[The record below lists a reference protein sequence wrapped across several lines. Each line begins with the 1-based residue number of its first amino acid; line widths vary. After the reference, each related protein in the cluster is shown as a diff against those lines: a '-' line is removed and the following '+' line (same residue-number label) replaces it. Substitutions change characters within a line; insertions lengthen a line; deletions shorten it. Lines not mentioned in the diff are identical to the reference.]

1 MKATSELTDITV
13 FGARGHSLMILR
25 GLEEYW
31 QGRVRIRALID
42 DIENGFQHPAL
53 GVPVISSEMRAKG
66 FADLPVLLTV
76 TAPGLRRR
84 VAERLEAEGAVLA
97 TACCPGQ
104 THVDPDVT
112 YGPGA
117 VSMPWTRIGPGVSLG
132 PCAIVLASIVAHDV
146 EIGAFSTLAG
156 DALVSGHVRI
166 GAGVNVA
173 PRAVIANGTRQR
185 WLQIGDGAEIGVGA
199 VVVED
204 VAPGARLIGNPALPL
219 RDWVRLR
226 RLARGQDG

>member
-42 DIENGFQHPAL
+42 DIENGFQHPGL
-53 GVPVISSEMRAKG
+53 GGPVISSEMRAKG

-117 VSMPWTRIGPGVSLG
+117 VSMPWTRIGPGV
-132 PCAIVLASIVAHDV
+132 
-146 EIGAFSTLAG
+146 
-156 DALVSGHVRI
+156 
-166 GAGVNVA
+166 NVA

-199 VVVED
+199 VVVGD